1 MLTPEEAK
9 AWVNK
14 IDESGSSLFAGRE
27 VTHEEFLELGDYYL
41 SGKYLVHDLKVVRK
55 RKHKILE
62 GLAQLEAA
70 EQRILQRM
78 KEHSIEPELNMND
91 AI

>member
-1 MLTPEEAK
+1 MMTPEEAK

-41 SGKYLVHDLKVVRK
+41 SGKYLVHDLKILRK
-55 RKHKILE
+55 RKQQTKE

-78 KEHSIEPELNMND
+78 KEHNIEPDVN
-91 AI
+91 

>member
-1 MLTPEEAK
+1 MMTPEEAK

-27 VTHEEFLELGDYYL
+27 VTQEEFLELGDYYL
-41 SGKYLVHDLKVVRK
+41 SGKYLVHDLKIVRK
-55 RKHKILE
+55 RKQKTKE

-70 EQRILQRM
+70 EQRILQSL
-78 KEHSIEPELNMND
+78 KEHNIEPDVN
-91 AI
+91 

>member
-1 MLTPEEAK
+1 MMTPEEAK

-41 SGKYLVHDLKVVRK
+41 SGKYLIHDLKIVRK
-55 RKHKILE
+55 RKQEIKE
-62 GLAQLEAA
+62 VFAQLEAA
-70 EQRILQRM
+70 EERILQRM
-78 KEHSIEPELNMND
+78 KEHNIEPENIN
-91 AI
+91 